1 MAASPSS
8 VKGAGRDIQAKE
20 EDFKLLILTT
30 MAMYTV
36 LIMII
41 MVILLAPRR
50 PRSAHQES
58 EESPVPPM

>member
-1 MAASPSS
+1 M
-8 VKGAGRDIQAKE
+8 QAKE

-41 MVILLAPRR
+41 TGILLVSRR